1 MRVWL
6 GFLQKH
12 QYHGVGMKA
21 NTWGF
26 EGLDVAERMEVRE
39 VEVKRRLSEKA
50 RLYGRRRRRTSGKD
64 GETALSRE
72 KIEDVFRDEPY
83 RRAFAGISREQ

>member
-1 MRVWL
+1 MRTWL

-26 EGLDVAERMEVRE
+26 EGLDVAREMERRE
-39 VEVKRRLSEKA
+39 EDVKRRLMAKA
-50 RLYGRRRRRTSGKD
+50 SLYGRMKGMP
-64 GETALSRE
+64 LPRE

-83 RRAFAGISREQ
+83 RRAFAGLVREQ